1 MKSDQNKK
9 VYMKNHEHLAA
20 VFKALSNP
28 KRINILLALR
38 EERCRVGNMTECI
51 GETFPIVSQQLAI
64 LKRHGIVSRT
74 KNKKNEVYYDIIN
87 DFADRVLDII
97 EEFDLKA
104 LKTRKA

>member
-1 MKSDQNKK
+1 
-9 VYMKNHEHLAA
+9 MKNHEQLAS

-38 EERCRVGNMTECI
+38 EERCRVGNMTECV

-74 KNKKNEVYYDIIN
+74 KNKKNEVFYSII
-87 DFADRVLDII
+87 DEFTDRILDLIK
-97 EEFDLKA
+97 ESDLKSFG
-104 LKTRKA
+104 KKA